1 MAAAHIFLSIAGSQ
15 FLGNMVT
22 RATDKITRKIG
33 PRVIRA
39 LRNYNLREARGAT
52 DIGGASIREVQSA
65 RKSAVGQFRSFR
77 KAFERSSRT
86 LNSFITRDLELTSK
100 LDRAAGRIFT
110 GPASSKIGRSFT
122 PSFTKHMKTVIAN
135 DLATMPVT
143 YAMYQYDKSKYPE
156 MKDTSF
162 MKYYMQ
168 TIPYNLGFQASSAAV
183 RTATRIGSNRLSNK
197 IAHSRFTPKAI
208 ESVLDIGQAAAAKIG
223 SALAYHSTLKRE
235 MLDSTALRDFASVR
249 GVQGIWHR
257 LGHAHKSAASAAR
270 TPYATRVMDSDL
282 FQRRMGEY
290 YEQTA
295 ISQQDARR
303 VGEEFNS
310 MLDPDFKRSH
320 AFGFLNKLLQP
331 HNVRLQ
337 KEVAAP
343 MLINRPS
350 PTGGDQPAV
359 ITDFVRDR
367 SRFEFVRNGIKD
379 EKVYDFGIFN
389 IDRLRDS
396 VADFVEG
403 SGFHTPF
410 GFLKALKITTGGFDF
425 IRSDFKRNLSN
436 AVVGGRTRSFAVTP
450 ALAEIANNQPGIS
463 EIKETADY
471 RKHAEGI
478 LRETFGLR
486 SSEEAGVL
494 LERMASSHNAK
505 TVEQVSSTISSP
517 FQVDLYSKRLVEN
530 AKHGSLPIE
539 KGSFFFFN
547 SKGYGTLI
555 TGGDTGRDY
564 VASGLGRMTIS
575 TNENKSSVAEV
586 MTRLLGSSRH
596 GNEIYGLERTR
607 KLSGHELYEQRR
619 SMGITD
625 EKELWG
631 FTDTISERFDL
642 GGGGTSVLDWIK
654 GYYTKFKNPSYAR
667 NIFTSDVF
675 VNEVSNLTSQTP
687 DVSSA
692 KWFIKT
698 LDNVFST
705 SQERVSRKLFDSNS
719 QRRRFWGTLD
729 RQLTAFSEKV
739 GAEFKHSEMSL
750 NGITNIT
757 EALQRVNRYEE
768 FASAFDSP
776 NMVQFTGSLKKALT
790 EKGSIK
796 EALNTITFGD
806 NITMFE
812 KYESMLDHN
821 FLIRAHRTGSPDVP
835 ASDVFFETARRLIPK
850 SKMGDFST
858 YSKVISSH
866 NKILSIRN
874 IKGPDNTITEDY
886 IQGLQSLG
894 EDLDITDS
902 TLGKRMSHLLMGKFG
917 EFSDSVGFKRYKYV
931 PHNTDAMFFFTDRGK
946 MMPGLSRG
954 IDVRGVETDYLKDSV
969 TTGGA
974 TMMMALNT
982 FNRAMGW
989 LHLGMDEYRTPRDML
1004 TSFITKRVL
1013 PVGGLIAGMD
1023 ALDNFVDNS
1032 GLFEGTPLGEGLY
1045 QVPMNVYAGVRLA
1058 SAGVLDAAGVT
1069 SIAKYTEDLLPGS
1082 VNSPLSGAIRGIA
1095 PFMAGAGLGYHM
1107 GGMKGGMT
1115 GGLIG
1120 GAVGIMLGGGPLG
1133 LFDCLPGSELVK
1145 TAEGFKPIE
1154 VIQEGDMVFTGN
1166 GRLRRVTKKWER
1178 EPKELIQLDICGV
1191 PLQPRASDNHAI
1203 LTKNQEEVRV
1213 WKTLGSVKE
1222 GDFLAFPASR
1232 SRVRGNIDL
1241 LWYLDTLRHPVIV
1254 EGESSKRKVY
1264 ALMEVG
1270 SKSTRGFGVQV
1281 TSTGIYKQPVDL
1293 QWNSYLWPNAKLGRF
1308 IGWYLAEGSPMRN
1321 PHPTGMG
1328 LAINVPKESDYV
1340 INTVIEEVRPYL
1352 PLGEVS
1358 ISYDNKQIQISGS
1371 HAADIIHNLCHSPYS
1386 KEKAIH
1392 PDLME
1397 IQSDAFYAGLLGGY
1411 IDGDGHIRKNSNGNI
1426 TNVGID
1432 TTSIDLAWD
1441 IWRILLQFGIISSV
1455 RRHPNY
1461 LNGERKKDKIK
1472 ILISSRKYVKKLY
1485 ELCKDHSYK
1494 IGSCLEPIELSK
1506 EKASN
1511 TDNYFYL
1518 EDNYAFFRIRNISRI
1533 PSNELRYDLEV
1544 DEDSSFLG
1552 FGITYHNSWDISK
1565 SRAEIVQEFK
1575 GEKETAIK
1583 KGRFWELSSG
1593 NFWGNQLS
1601 YFRPHLYHL
1610 MRSDYKDS
1618 PNYKTSMFDEIA
1630 SYIDP
1635 SVYSRKHYFSRPSLE
1650 HPGLLSNIPIIGPAI
1665 NLGNT
1670 EAHREDVDLT
1680 QLARDREEIRAV
1692 YAGGSGSPGEALA
1705 MASGTGPSE
1714 YLTNNFYPDPRSN
1727 SSINSRLSDTFYNFK
1742 EVAGLRGF
1750 LAETF
1755 QESLTGNKQLFAD
1768 QPTIE
1773 ANSIGSMGRQF
1784 WDLNL
1789 GGIAGLSEGIRR
1801 IFPRKTADIEYFNPV
1816 RNCLLPDSMIRVN
1829 GAYSIPIEEL
1839 RINQLVFNNTGFVP
1853 VGEVFTRHAEED
1865 AFQIFLNH
1873 NFPSLSV
1880 TGEHP
1885 IWSIK
1890 TEYCHNHSERKT
1902 ICYSERLQTICNVCG
1917 YNDFNEKRYN
1927 THRHYLDYRA
1937 DWIPAKD
1944 LKVGDFIGLPIIF
1957 SSETLLSLDIFS
1969 TLEQYLVSYRG
1980 GKTKQAYI
1988 ADESSIWTRR
1998 GCKPIEARKIP
2009 REILLTYEFGYICG
2023 LWLSEGC
2030 DTSNS
2035 NSIKFSL
2042 SCTEEE
2048 TLAKELIEYF
2058 SKFGIGHGIERDGGG
2073 ISVIIYSSVFLN
2085 LFKKLFGS
2093 GAENKFINEKLLREA
2108 PIDFL
2113 NGIFHGMFEGDGSIR
2128 GHGNTIKTS
2137 SKSRNLILSLRD
2149 ILLQSHIVSGI
2160 HQTKTGQFV
2169 LTIYTKYQRSL
2180 LSILK
2185 DTYGYKIRSR
2195 KEFKIGDVINNT
2207 TSVPHFFKDNFL
2219 YMTITKLNQFQY
2231 KGLVYDIHVPSGNSF
2246 CTEYA
2251 LVHNSMPNWM
2261 PGSEFYVDYH
2271 HGDPFSKIEM
2281 GEARLPGESYETI
2294 RSIAPVTPGEA
2305 DLLGTTAEEA
2315 MGYYSG
2321 DIETIIP
2328 RYKWNDK
2335 IEQRKKLLIDSLKAQ
2350 GSLIREQGIV
2360 YDTSKNI
2367 TAYADATYRNDDGE
2381 IVPVKFAPYLGK
2393 EGGFLAGSA
2402 SSLNAYLTL
2411 SGTRKGLLI
2420 GIDETGNTTQA
2431 IIFRDPERYEREAE
2445 SDLQI
2450 RMRSYQELAKRRARG
2465 EPTAPGIHYSHM
2477 DRLKILSDVAY
2488 YSNQYKNEL
2497 KIVKTQI
2504 KTGVLGEQ
2512 EALEVEEIE
2521 NKVEKLK
2528 QKFLFI
2534 EDRFGGGEALTPE
2547 AQRRRDEVDSRYN
2560 AVERTIGKLWQD
2572 VTTMRNPLISKLI
2585 GNRTALQAYQED
2597 VVYGRA
2603 FKEWSSPI
2611 ESYVKPF
2618 YQQMAVS
2625 SNPAQGAL
2633 SGATAGFLMGGPLG
2647 AAVGGFGGTLWSLT
2661 GAQMIDKGS
2670 YIPGDVKKQREIMAA
2685 ADIAERDRYQ
2695 MLYEQTGYNEY
2706 LYRMRNTIAG
2716 AIEINQPMT
2725 SGRMIAVSN
2734 KPERMYMKGIL
2745 DDLNTEN
2752 LQEARAL
2759 LPQNIAALLD
2769 RNVGI
2774 RGDVRPEDYTGG
2786 YFVEPGDVANTQVP
2800 IEDVVVKT
2808 MQLEGLNA
2816 KDVGLGWQR
2825 TLRRMN
2831 TMKEIGIE
2839 APAMYQRNL
2848 PKRKIEYTIAP
2859 AQIKKVLD
2867 GILREYNPSIT
2878 VHSGDGPLEVVVEIV

>member
-1 MAAAHIFLSIAGSQ
+1 
-15 FLGNMVT
+15 
-22 RATDKITRKIG
+22 
-33 PRVIRA
+33 
-39 LRNYNLREARGAT
+39 
-52 DIGGASIREVQSA
+52 
-65 RKSAVGQFRSFR
+65 
-77 KAFERSSRT
+77 
-86 LNSFITRDLELTSK
+86 
-100 LDRAAGRIFT
+100 
-110 GPASSKIGRSFT
+110 
-122 PSFTKHMKTVIAN
+122 
-135 DLATMPVT
+135 
-143 YAMYQYDKSKYPE
+143 
-156 MKDTSF
+156 
-162 MKYYMQ
+162 
-168 TIPYNLGFQASSAAV
+168 
-183 RTATRIGSNRLSNK
+183 
-197 IAHSRFTPKAI
+197 
-208 ESVLDIGQAAAAKIG
+208 
-223 SALAYHSTLKRE
+223 
-235 MLDSTALRDFASVR
+235 
-249 GVQGIWHR
+249 
-257 LGHAHKSAASAAR
+257 
-270 TPYATRVMDSDL
+270 
-282 FQRRMGEY
+282 
-290 YEQTA
+290 
-295 ISQQDARR
+295 
-303 VGEEFNS
+303 
-310 MLDPDFKRSH
+310 
-320 AFGFLNKLLQP
+320 
-331 HNVRLQ
+331 
-337 KEVAAP
+337 
-343 MLINRPS
+343 
-350 PTGGDQPAV
+350 
-359 ITDFVRDR
+359 
-367 SRFEFVRNGIKD
+367 
-379 EKVYDFGIFN
+379 
-389 IDRLRDS
+389 
-396 VADFVEG
+396 
-403 SGFHTPF
+403 
-410 GFLKALKITTGGFDF
+410 
-425 IRSDFKRNLSN
+425 
-436 AVVGGRTRSFAVTP
+436 
-450 ALAEIANNQPGIS
+450 
-463 EIKETADY
+463 
-471 RKHAEGI
+471 
-478 LRETFGLR
+478 
-486 SSEEAGVL
+486 
-494 LERMASSHNAK
+494 
-505 TVEQVSSTISSP
+505 
-517 FQVDLYSKRLVEN
+517 
-530 AKHGSLPIE
+530 
-539 KGSFFFFN
+539 
-547 SKGYGTLI
+547 
-555 TGGDTGRDY
+555 
-564 VASGLGRMTIS
+564 
-575 TNENKSSVAEV
+575 
-586 MTRLLGSSRH
+586 
-596 GNEIYGLERTR
+596 
-607 KLSGHELYEQRR
+607 
-619 SMGITD
+619 
-625 EKELWG
+625 
-631 FTDTISERFDL
+631 
-642 GGGGTSVLDWIK
+642 
-654 GYYTKFKNPSYAR
+654 
-667 NIFTSDVF
+667 
-675 VNEVSNLTSQTP
+675 
-687 DVSSA
+687 
-692 KWFIKT
+692 
-698 LDNVFST
+698 
-705 SQERVSRKLFDSNS
+705 
-719 QRRRFWGTLD
+719 
-729 RQLTAFSEKV
+729 
-739 GAEFKHSEMSL
+739 MSL

-821 FLIRAHRTGSPDVP
+821 FLIRAHRAGNPEVP

-946 MMPGLSRG
+946 MMPGLSKG

-1004 TSFITKRVL
+1004 TSFIIKRVL

-1816 RNCLLPDSMIRVN
+1816 RNL
-1829 GAYSIPIEEL
+1829 
-1839 RINQLVFNNTGFVP
+1839 
-1853 VGEVFTRHAEED
+1853 
-1865 AFQIFLNH
+1865 
-1873 NFPSLSV
+1873 
-1880 TGEHP
+1880 
-1885 IWSIK
+1885 
-1890 TEYCHNHSERKT
+1890 
-1902 ICYSERLQTICNVCG
+1902 
-1917 YNDFNEKRYN
+1917 
-1927 THRHYLDYRA
+1927 
-1937 DWIPAKD
+1937 
-1944 LKVGDFIGLPIIF
+1944 
-1957 SSETLLSLDIFS
+1957 
-1969 TLEQYLVSYRG
+1969 
-1980 GKTKQAYI
+1980 
-1988 ADESSIWTRR
+1988 
-1998 GCKPIEARKIP
+1998 
-2009 REILLTYEFGYICG
+2009 
-2023 LWLSEGC
+2023 
-2030 DTSNS
+2030 
-2035 NSIKFSL
+2035 
-2042 SCTEEE
+2042 
-2048 TLAKELIEYF
+2048 
-2058 SKFGIGHGIERDGGG
+2058 
-2073 ISVIIYSSVFLN
+2073 
-2085 LFKKLFGS
+2085 
-2093 GAENKFINEKLLREA
+2093 
-2108 PIDFL
+2108 
-2113 NGIFHGMFEGDGSIR
+2113 
-2128 GHGNTIKTS
+2128 
-2137 SKSRNLILSLRD
+2137 
-2149 ILLQSHIVSGI
+2149 
-2160 HQTKTGQFV
+2160 
-2169 LTIYTKYQRSL
+2169 
-2180 LSILK
+2180 
-2185 DTYGYKIRSR
+2185 
-2195 KEFKIGDVINNT
+2195 
-2207 TSVPHFFKDNFL
+2207 
-2219 YMTITKLNQFQY
+2219 
-2231 KGLVYDIHVPSGNSF
+2231 
-2246 CTEYA
+2246 
-2251 LVHNSMPNWM
+2251 MPNWM

-2271 HGDPFSKIEM
+2271 HGDPFCVSENTPILQRSGYTKAINVEVGSLIYTHKGNWRPIKRKIRRPLRKGEKSYSVTLSGVKDIPLEFSEEHPLFIKRLYKCSFASSALCRPSVRNLNSFCDGKEVCFSKKWLNNEPKFLEVSKCMVGDYVIYPIPSDGNLTQIKVHFKERLAPRSPETNESEIIHITPDFTWVLGLYLAEGSTSKSVKGKPHRLIFSMSIEELEVLKKINIILLEKFGKEGYIKTSKNQAELIICSTKVAQIFDYICPGNLYCKSIPEFIYNTSSECKLSYLLGAFLGDGSLQRTELRYECANEKIVLDLRRLSFTLGIPASYGYRDRTNITTNIRVRSFITTIHMFNLINYDITWLMHKQGKVVRKFSRLPNIDNFSDGIYIYQKITSINEISIDYVYGFEVDDDDSFCCFDFATHNTKIEM

-2504 KTGVLGEQ
+2504 KSGVLGEQ